1 MYGRP
6 IILVK
11 LNLLILGVNNVV
23 SLLDVVGD
31 VETHIFKFWDAED
44 VSNPLPVDT
53 ITNGESVLSFGW
65 KWSLN
70 CNSQKSS
77 CYLLSNI

>member
-23 SLLDVVGD
+23 SVLDVVGD

-44 VSNPLPVDT
+44 VSNPLLIDT
-53 ITNGESVLSFGW
+53 TTNGESVLSFWW

-70 CNSQKSS
+70 CNTWPSG
-77 CYLLSNI
+77 